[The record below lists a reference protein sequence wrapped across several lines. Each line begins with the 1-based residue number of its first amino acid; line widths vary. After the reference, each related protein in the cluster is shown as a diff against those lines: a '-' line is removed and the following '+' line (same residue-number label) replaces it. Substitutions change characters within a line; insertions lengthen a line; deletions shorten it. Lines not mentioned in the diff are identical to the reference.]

1 MSETRNKRRADQP
14 EPHEVMAPKIY
25 HLHPLVA
32 GPLSQW
38 SAHFARCRAMGFDT
52 VCVAPPFA
60 PGESGDIF
68 ITADHESLHPALDW
82 HGTADE
88 GIARVTRDAGEQGLR
103 IWLDLSVDRVA
114 LDAVIRQRDEQWF
127 VAGGCG
133 ALPNPLRS
141 PRRLDVAYARLDRT
155 ETAEALT
162 EWWLDRLA
170 RLVRSGVAG
179 FRCLDPDRFPTAL
192 WRRLMGTIRAE
203 APETR
208 FLAW

>member
-1 MSETRNKRRADQP
+1 M
-14 EPHEVMAPKIY
+14 
-25 HLHPLVA
+25 
-32 GPLSQW
+32 
-38 SAHFARCRAMGFDT
+38 
-52 VCVAPPFA
+52 
-60 PGESGDIF
+60 
-68 ITADHESLHPALDW
+68 
-82 HGTADE
+82 
-88 GIARVTRDAGEQGLR
+88 TRDAGEQGLR

-208 FLAW
+208 FLAWTPGVERAALPRLEGVGFDHVCSSLAWWDGRSSWLIEEVETLRRIAPVI